1 MSNGKV
7 YLGSEVKINIH
18 ILPIQNYSMADYD
31 WFIELFTKSNSII
44 KKQKGECIR
53 RDNDNYIVTLDTND
67 FGDGVLRYKLTAF
80 IPDPDFNDGF
90 RTEVVSGLMGVSI
103 LKSI

>member
-7 YLGSEVKINIH
+7 YLGSEIKINIH

-31 WFIELFTKSNSII
+31 WFIELFTKSNSIV

-53 RDNDNYIVTLDTND
+53 RDNDNYIVILDTND
-67 FGDGVLRYKLTAF
+67 VGDGVLRFRLTAF
-80 IPDPDFNDGF
+80 IPDLDFDDGL
-90 RTEVVSGLMGVSI
+90 RTEVVSGLIGVSI